1 MSETNE
7 RLSSEKFKVP
17 ISRLVSDTLWD
28 WTCHHIYTKYR
39 EGADYKKLKPS
50 EKRDAF
56 RFAKILCR
64 GLIGN
69 QVVDP
74 KPEVNTYQYEF
85 MLAANLLRIGASAK
99 DFEEVESLYCELKP
113 GMTEPQRYNFLM
125 YFVALTF
132 EGKGKPQKLSQEFFI
147 HESLQLGLE
156 DEPLSYTVYSLWRG
170 LLDGFDTK
178 LDPSQEKRLRER
190 VSSMKG
196 SKVDK
201 TYERNKKLSE
211 EGASPTS

>member
-1 MSETNE
+1 M
-7 RLSSEKFKVP
+7 
-17 ISRLVSDTLWD
+17 VSDTLWD
-28 WTCHHIYTKYR
+28 WTCHHIYTRYR
-39 EGADYKKLKPS
+39 EGADYRELKPS

-74 KPEVNTYQYEF
+74 KPEINAYQYEF
-85 MLAANLLRIGASAK
+85 ALAANLLRIGASAK
-99 DFEEVESLYCELKP
+99 DFEEVQSLYLELKQ
-113 GMTEPQRYNFLM
+113 GMTEPQRYNLLM
-125 YFVALTF
+125 YFFALIF
-132 EGKGKPQKLSQEFFI
+132 EGKGKSQKLSQEFFI

-170 LLDGFDTK
+170 LLDGFHPK
-178 LDPSQEKRLRER
+178 MAPSQEKMLRER

-201 TYERNKKLSE
+201 AYERNKKLSE
-211 EGASPTS
+211 KGTSHTS